1 MKLQCAS
8 CGLRLDSLHFKQEGL
23 MNPKLTSICDICL
36 TRNLDA
42 ENYENPVVESISQVM
57 LYSFVGKK
65 NNGQIKPDSLKH
77 YIVDNNN
84 RRQYESFIQDYDGN
98 EVALQQISRREF
110 NLAIIKSE
118 DNEIDYVPENNVD
131 FAVNMKKMGIEVDFS
146 LNEVDFVDRE
156 RIRHKY
162 NYRCQYCG
170 RRGTSVDHK
179 DPVSLSHDNSFDN
192 LILSCSECNKI
203 KSNMP
208 YQLFVKLNDQL
219 TIVNKKLVKY
229 EDALAN
235 LKEEFQAAKRDLAGK
250 VHLKGIVNDPELNA
264 IRKQNKKLQDAIDSL
279 QSDYGALR
287 NERKTYFDIGWKL
300 EKEREN
306 SEII

>member
-1 MKLQCAS
+1 
-8 CGLRLDSLHFKQEGL
+8 

-65 NNGQIKPDSLKH
+65 NNSQIKPDSLKH
-77 YIVDNNN
+77 YLVDNTN

-306 SEII
+306 IEII

>member
-36 TRNLDA
+36 DRSLEAGD
-42 ENYENPVVESISQVM
+42 YENLVIENISQVM
-57 LYSFVGKK
+57 LYGFVGKK
-65 NNGQIKPDSLKH
+65 STPEIDLDTGNH
-77 YIVDNNN
+77 YLVKNEN
-84 RRQYESFIQDYDGN
+84 RKQYESFIQDYDGN
-98 EVALQQISRREF
+98 EVALQQISRTEF
-110 NLAIIKSE
+110 NHAIIKSE
-118 DNEIDYVPENNVD
+118 DGKIDYVPNSNVD
-131 FAVNMKKMGIEVDFS
+131 FAINMKSMGIEVDFS

-179 DPVSLSHDNSFDN
+179 NPVSLSHNNSFDN
-192 LILSCSECNKI
+192 LILSCSECNRI

-208 YQLFVKLNDQL
+208 YVLFTELNDQL
-219 TIVNKKLVKY
+219 STVNKKLVKY

-235 LKEEFQAAKRDLAGK
+235 LKEEFQQAKRDLAGK
-250 VHLKGIVNDPELNA
+250 VHLKGVINDPELNA

-279 QSDYGALR
+279 QSDYNALR
-287 NERKTYFDIGWKL
+287 NERKTYFDVGWKL
-300 EKEREN
+300 EKEQKN

>member
-1 MKLQCAS
+1 
-8 CGLRLDSLHFKQEGL
+8 

-42 ENYENPVVESISQVM
+42 ENYENPVIESISQVM
-57 LYSFVGKK
+57 LYGFLGKK
-65 NNGQIKPDSLKH
+65 NNGQIKTDSLNQ
-77 YIVDNNN
+77 YLVSNSN

-118 DNEIDYVPENNVD
+118 DSEIDYVPESNVD

-235 LKEEFQAAKRDLAGK
+235 LKEEFQAAKRNLAGK

-306 SEII
+306 IEII

>member
-8 CGLRLDSLHFKQEGL
+8 CGLRLDSLHFRQEGL

-36 TRNLDA
+36 DRSLEAEDYKNLVI
-42 ENYENPVVESISQVM
+42 ENISQVM
-57 LYSFVGKK
+57 LYGFVGKK
-65 NNGQIKPDSLKH
+65 STPEIDLDTVNH
-77 YIVDNNN
+77 YLVKNEN
-84 RRQYESFIQDYDGN
+84 RKQYESFIQDYDGN
-98 EVALQQISRREF
+98 EVALQQIPRTEF
-110 NLAIIKSE
+110 NHAIIKSE
-118 DNEIDYVPENNVD
+118 DGKIDYVPNSNVD
-131 FAVNMKKMGIEVDFS
+131 FAVNMKNMGIEVDFS

-179 DPVSLSHDNSFDN
+179 DPVSLSHNNSFDN
-192 LILSCSECNKI
+192 LILSCSECNRI

-208 YQLFVKLNDQL
+208 YVLFTKLNDQL
-219 TIVNKKLVKY
+219 SIVNKKLVKY

-235 LKEEFQAAKRDLAGK
+235 LKEEFQQAKRDLAGK
-250 VHLKGIVNDPELNA
+250 VHLKGVVNDPELNA

-279 QSDYGALR
+279 QSDYNALR
-287 NERKTYFDIGWKL
+287 NERKTYFDVGWKL
-300 EKEREN
+300 EKEQEDP
-306 SEII
+306 EII